1 MFCDTKHGK
10 MEHKMPCIANTLNNN
25 ILPTKAIETPQPC
38 TPNKKSSQYTC
49 KKTTEIDKYDEKD
62 KANCIFIGGKTFVV
76 GQSEHSCLP
85 HKNSS

>member
-25 ILPTKAIETPQPC
+25 ILPAKPLKRHIHVLQI
-38 TPNKKSSQYTC
+38 KKSSQYTC

>member
-25 ILPTKAIETPQPC
+25 ILPTKAIKTPQPC
-38 TPNKKSSQYTC
+38 APNKKSFQYSC

-62 KANCIFIGGKTFVV
+62 KANCIFIDGKTFVV